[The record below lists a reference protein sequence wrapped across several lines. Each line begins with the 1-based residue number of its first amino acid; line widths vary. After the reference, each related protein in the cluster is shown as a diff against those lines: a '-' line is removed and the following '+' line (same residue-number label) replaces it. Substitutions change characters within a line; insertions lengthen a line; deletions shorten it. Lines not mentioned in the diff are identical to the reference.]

1 MHGGAGI
8 IMDKE
13 PKFKIDAGKAADT
26 AAGTLVGAIGLAAKI
41 VVTVLLVLLTTV
53 LLLGCVFAFYV
64 KTCLTEDLNVSL
76 SDYQLSESS
85 IIYCETAPGE
95 YQELATLHG
104 SENRI
109 WVDLEDIPDYLVKAL
124 VAIEDHR
131 FYEHKGVDWYR
142 TVGAMYTMLTG
153 GDSSFGGSTLTQ
165 QLIKTLT
172 GNNEVTVQRKLIEIF
187 QALEFEKKYDKDDIL
202 VWYLNAVYFGEG
214 CDGIYT
220 AAEKYFGKEPSELT
234 LAESASIVG
243 IVNLPTY
250 YSPFYSEENNKKRQ
264 ETVLRRMYELG
275 YISYEEYEQ
284 AKNEELVF
292 IRSEEGT
299 GDEDIYSY
307 YVEAVRKEVIA
318 DLMEQK
324 GVSQETAAMLV
335 SSGGYRIYA
344 CLDPYIQECID
355 NVYLDVENFPK
366 PSNNTS
372 QQFQSAIVIMD
383 PYTGEVMGMSGG
395 VGEKNANLIMNRAT
409 DALRAPGSSFKPLA
423 VYAPAIEYGLITPST
438 LVKDGPQDE
447 VDMSQSYWYPRNS
460 PDRYDGIITIAEAVR
475 QSKNTVAAQ
484 VLDKLGI
491 DASANFLKNK
501 LGITSLVEQD
511 YNYAPLALGELTN
524 GVSVLEMAQ
533 AYCAF
538 ANDGILTEA
547 RTYTRVTD
555 AEGNVILDNKP
566 STHVAMKSSTA
577 TNITSMLNAAATYGT
592 GSEANFYTMPVAGK
606 TGTSSDNWNRWF
618 AGYTPYYVAVVW
630 TGYDQPESINIYGNP
645 AAQVWKRVM
654 QQVHAG
660 LEYKSFPSPDWIGG
674 DTKIFGDLTE
684 EKEEQ
689 DNPSPTPEPEESEK
703 PEETPVVSD
712 SPVTTEVP
720 VFTEP
725 PTEPVEPETP
735 VGPDNGQAG

>member
-1 MHGGAGI
+1 
-8 IMDKE
+8 MDKE

-26 AAGTLVGAIGLAAKI
+26 AAGTVVGAIGLAAKI

-533 AYCAF
+533 AYGSPDLYPGYGRRGQRYSGQSA
-538 ANDGILTEA
+538 LHA
-547 RTYTRVTD
+547 RGHEVQ
-555 AEGNVILDNKP
+555 
-566 STHVAMKSSTA
+566 H
-577 TNITSMLNAAATYGT
+577 
-592 GSEANFYTMPVAGK
+592 
-606 TGTSSDNWNRWF
+606 SDEHHL
-618 AGYTPYYVAVVW
+618 Y
-630 TGYDQPESINIYGNP
+630 
-645 AAQVWKRVM
+645 AQRRRDLRHRLRG
-654 QQVHAG
+654 QLLHHAG
-660 LEYKSFPSPDWIGG
+660 CGQDRYLVGQLEPLVCGLYALLRRRCLDGLRPAGVHQHLRQPRGPGLEACHAAGARWPRIQE
-674 DTKIFGDLTE
+674 L
-684 EKEEQ
+684 
-689 DNPSPTPEPEESEK
+689 PEPGLDRRRHEDIRRPHGGER
-703 PEETPVVSD
+703 
-712 SPVTTEVP
+712 
-720 VFTEP
+720 
-725 PTEPVEPETP
+725 
-735 VGPDNGQAG
+735 GAGQSQSHSGAGGERKA